1 MVLYN
6 MKILVYEAD
15 EIVPIEGLY
24 EWLGDS
30 GRVIFSN
37 AEKEIQNFERE
48 VIRLLEGIHFDT
60 VIFYIPL
67 SIQNQFVKLVNQ
79 QFHLTEWQEDNTVN
93 FSIDDIGLFGNGAL
107 SRFFSQMRLIVGLTP
122 KVLQKTD

>member
-1 MVLYN
+1 

-37 AEKEIQNFERE
+37 AETEIQNFERE
-48 VIRLLEGIHFDT
+48 VRRLLEIINFDA

-79 QFHLTEWQEDNTVN
+79 QFHLNEWQEDNTVK